1 MGKRIDITDKRF
13 GRLLVIK
20 YAYTK
25 GNRAYWECKCDCG
38 NSTIVSGKLLRSGQT
53 KSCGCLNIDKL
64 KERRFKHGMRGTK
77 FYRTYSNILTRCT
90 NPNSDRYKNYGGRGI
105 KCLWKNF
112 NDFYED
118 MYQSYLDH
126 VNKFGE
132 SDTTIDRI
140 NTDGN
145 YCKEN
150 CRWATN
156 IEQANNKTTN
166 HFIEVD
172 GEDMTLAQAAEKYD
186 INYQTLA
193 SRLTRGMDIFG
204 YKK

>member
-1 MGKRIDITDKRF
+1 MGIRIDLTNERF

-38 NSTIVSGKLLRSGQT
+38 NSTIVSGKLLRGGQT

-172 GEDMTLAQAAEKYD
+172 GEGMTLAQAAEKYD